1 MNCYL
6 KRLSFVFE
14 SDLIIAGGN
23 KDPILTINIDLRPV
37 WQLEFPDKWL
47 VVQVDL
53 PRDLLA

>member
-23 KDPILTINIDLRPV
+23 KDPILTIDFDLRPV
-37 WQLEFPDKWL
+37 WQLEFSDKWL
-47 VVQVDL
+47 VV
-53 PRDLLA
+53 